1 MVWVSKACTH
11 LTKGSHI
18 KGAAEDEGSLNK
30 CGSSQYLCLRNGLLE
45 AQNVKKFRCAAKK
58 RGAFHCK
65 GGSARKTRSTFF
77 EFSPYHTF
85 LLHLIRSTVE
95 YVSVCM
101 WFAAAHAGAALTPD
115 CEVCLL
121 TDRRFIQVQP
131 SAAAERS
138 AAHPAVCTRRSA
150 ACAPLDCRKARMLC
164 LSCVTLA
171 ALRPHPNPTTNQP
184 HSRRDP
190 GRVGAMAVP
199 NIVSSCRMEAIAYYG
214 ARWARSF
221 VKKAKFGENT
231 PFTPPR
237 PAARAIALRS
247 TQPRTARA
255 LGRSGQVWSRHSS
268 FDVRC
273 HHRRVNTVCR

>member
-1 MVWVSKACTH
+1 
-11 LTKGSHI
+11 
-18 KGAAEDEGSLNK
+18 
-30 CGSSQYLCLRNGLLE
+30 
-45 AQNVKKFRCAAKK
+45 
-58 RGAFHCK
+58 
-65 GGSARKTRSTFF
+65 
-77 EFSPYHTF
+77 
-85 LLHLIRSTVE
+85 
-95 YVSVCM
+95 M

-221 VKKAKFGENT
+221 VKKAGFRRKH
-231 PFTPPR
+231 PLYSAPPR
-237 PAARAIALRS
+237 GARHCIAFDAAAHVPSAG
-247 TQPRTARA
+247 AV
-255 LGRSGQVWSRHSS
+255 RSGHVIPHSMS
-268 FDVRC
+268 VATTAGSTLC
-273 HHRRVNTVCR
+273 AGRRGGAGGGGGGEGRAPAPGSAPPTPATHKASTRPKRAAWLGVGVGVGVGEG